1 MVKKENEIYTDL
13 ENAAEKAGVQVY
25 KVHRGQ
31 KLKMGEVVLEFLAPA
46 AGTTGTDV
54 NEDSMVVELKYRDFK
69 GLFTGDI
76 GAETEKKMLPLL
88 GDVDFL
94 KTAHHGSRYS
104 TCQEFLDTVKPEL
117 AVTSM
122 LRFQHLRTSLR
133 RNHRPDGRI
142 RSTD

>member
-1 MVKKENEIYTDL
+1 MSLKIKKLFLPDWKEENETYTDL

-31 KLKMGEVVLEFLAPA
+31 KMKMGEVVLDFLAPA

-54 NEDSMVVELKYRDFK
+54 NEDSMVVELKYKDFK

-76 GAETEKKMLPLL
+76 GAETEKNMLPLL
-88 GDVDFL
+88 DDVDFL

-104 TCQEFLDTVKPEL
+104 GVQIEYTMKNGAITIRTDGERIWRE
-117 AVTSM
+117 
-122 LRFQHLRTSLR
+122 RFVE
-133 RNHRPDGRI
+133 
-142 RSTD
+142 